1 MMAWSL
7 VEVLHLPELF
17 LLLDDLVLLP
27 ELPFDD
33 VLLEDL
39 DAALLFGAVAIS
51 SDSLST
57 SLNQPCILYLI
68 ENTFSSSWSNQS
80 PSL

>member
-7 VEVLHLPELF
+7 IEVLHLSEL
-17 LLLDDLVLLP
+17 LIEDLVFLP
-27 ELPFDD
+27 ELRFGD
-33 VLLEDL
+33 VLLEGL
-39 DAALLFGAVAIS
+39 DAALLFEAVVVACCS
-51 SDSLST
+51 FST

-80 PSL
+80 SSL

>member
-7 VEVLHLPELF
+7 IEVLHLSEL
-17 LLLDDLVLLP
+17 LIDDLVFLP

-39 DAALLFGAVAIS
+39 DAALLFEAVVVAS
-51 SDSLST
+51 YSFST
-57 SLNQPCILYLI
+57 SFNQPCILYLI

-80 PSL
+80 SSL